1 MFAIFRYD
9 FSNVDIQLNTKTN
22 IVNQS
27 IFINDIILSILMK
40 QLNELNLSSASTS
53 IQAQQSQQQAQQQQ
67 QSSTSS
73 DVTLL
78 PKKETEFIQ
87 DELFEHHQQ
96 HQQHIEEQV
105 PISNIK

>member
-1 MFAIFRYD
+1 
-9 FSNVDIQLNTKTN
+9 
-22 IVNQS
+22 
-27 IFINDIILSILMK
+27 MK

-53 IQAQQSQQQAQQQQ
+53 IQAQQSQQQPQQ

-73 DVTLL
+73 DITLL

-87 DELFEHHQQ
+87 DELFEHQHQ
-96 HQQHIEEQV
+96 QQHIEEQV

>member
-53 IQAQQSQQQAQQQQ
+53 IQAQQSQQQTQQQ

-87 DELFEHHQQ
+87 DELFEHQQQ

>member
-1 MFAIFRYD
+1 
-9 FSNVDIQLNTKTN
+9 
-22 IVNQS
+22 
-27 IFINDIILSILMK
+27 MK

-53 IQAQQSQQQAQQQQ
+53 IQAQQSQQQTQQQ